1 MRKPRSLVLIS
12 LIAGLA
18 MVAAA
23 CGGDDDEAG
32 PGPSPD
38 APEEGIY
45 LMGADG
51 LLSDT
56 YVEDIPETEGMYFS
70 GPGTPEGGAYGEF
83 VAAYEEEF
91 GEAPIQA
98 FHAHAYD
105 AANLLFNAIEEV
117 AEDGGGGATT
127 INRQALREAVYT
139 QELDGL
145 TGSLAC
151 DAVGDCADPAIDV
164 VQNTEEQ
171 GTIDEVRA
179 NVVFTFEGDK
189 VAVEAD
195 PDYGSVSG
203 DVTVGSGDPI
213 EIATLQAISG
223 DVASLGV
230 DQVRAVQL
238 AIADRG
244 EVAGH
249 PVELSMEEDDQCSPE
264 GGTTGAR
271 RIAANE
277 QIVGVI
283 GTSCS
288 GAGVAASAILS
299 EAGVVMI
306 SGSNTSPALTSLNGE
321 VGTDFHPGYARTAHN
336 DEVQG
341 AAAATFAFEEL
352 GVTQAASIN
361 DGDPYTQGLTSVFD
375 GAFEELGGEI
385 VVSTAVGADDT
396 DMRPVLTE
404 IDAAGA
410 QLIYFPIFQPAG
422 DFIARQAYEVFPE
435 VITETFSG

>member
-1 MRKPRSLVLIS
+1 MRKPRWLFYVALVAALSL
-12 LIAGLA
+12 
-18 MVAAA
+18 VAAA
-23 CGGDDDEAG
+23 CDGDDEAG
-32 PGPSPD
+32 PGPSPE
-38 APEEGIY
+38 APEGIY

-70 GPGTPEGGAYGEF
+70 GPGTPAGGAYEEL

-91 GEAPIQA
+91 GERPIQA

-105 AANLLFNAIEEV
+105 AAQILFNAIEEV
-117 AEDGGGGATT
+117 AEDAGGGAIT
-127 INRQALREAVYT
+127 ISRQALREALYT
-139 QELDGL
+139 QTYDGL

-151 DAVGDCADPAIDV
+151 DPVGDCADPAIDI
-164 VQNTEEQ
+164 VQNTEAE
-171 GTIDEVRA
+171 GTIDEVRG
-179 NVVFTFEGDK
+179 NVVFSFEGDK
-189 VAVEAD
+189 VPVETA
-195 PDYGSVSG
+195 PDYGNVG
-203 DVTVGSGDPI
+203 GEVTVAAGEAI
-213 EIATLQAISG
+213 QIATLQAISG
-223 DVASLGV
+223 DVASLGE
-230 DQVRAVQL
+230 DQNRGVEL

-249 PVELSMEEDDQCSPE
+249 PVEVAQEEDDQCSPE

-277 QIVGVI
+277 NVVGVI

-288 GAGVAASAILS
+288 GAGVAASPILS
-299 EAGVVMI
+299 ENGIVLI

-352 GVTQAASIN
+352 GVTRAASIN

-422 DFIARQAYEVFPE
+422 DFIARQAHEVFAE
-435 VITETFSG
+435 VITEPFAA